1 MSPGSPYTTATVGS
15 RCLMGKG
22 RELIDACVQPND
34 GNRGPWVMLWGAIH
48 DGGRSELVVVEGA
61 MNRHCG
67 IVMIMFE
74 MMASRWI
81 INQKH
86 LCWDLDTK
94 YNHEMEYDSRMFVSD
109 PLVSLICLNLQ
120 CIFRKSLVYYTD
132 AAFLWIKN
140 VKRTSYEKAADLSTS
155 IRQIFM
161 NNYMSM
167 I

>member
-1 MSPGSPYTTATVGS
+1 MMEIVAHESCYGVQST
-15 RCLMGKG
+15 MGGGASWSWWK
-22 RELIDACVQPND
+22 E
-34 GNRGPWVMLWGAIH
+34 PWIGI
-48 DGGRSELVVVEGA
+48 VV
-61 MNRHCG
+61 

-81 INQKH
+81 INQKL

-140 VKRTSYEKAADLSTS
+140 VKRTSYEKAADLSTI